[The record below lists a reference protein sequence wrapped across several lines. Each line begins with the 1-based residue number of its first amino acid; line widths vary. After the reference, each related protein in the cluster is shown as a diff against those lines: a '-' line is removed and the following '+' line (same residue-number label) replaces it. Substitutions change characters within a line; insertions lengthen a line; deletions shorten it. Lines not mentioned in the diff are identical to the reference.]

1 MKTYIKESSQKTQKN
16 VKEFMIHNKVYM
28 FIKDPFIEKINLKK
42 VIDYIEQKIPSHMFD
57 NVETV
62 YIGDFEEFHERN
74 INALYKDG
82 AIYVTNH
89 QSDEL
94 DLIDDVVHEL
104 AHSIEEPFWNELYSD
119 GMIEGEF
126 LGKRKRLYS
135 LLKTETYGIYLDDM
149 LNIEYSEEFDEFLYK
164 SIGYEKLANIS
175 TGLFVSPYG
184 ITSLREYFANGF
196 EEYFIRDPFYL
207 KKISPQI
214 FNKIEQIANY
224 NKDDIG
230 EY

>member
-104 AHSIEEPFWNELYSD
+104 AHSIE
-119 GMIEGEF
+119 
-126 LGKRKRLYS
+126 
-135 LLKTETYGIYLDDM
+135 
-149 LNIEYSEEFDEFLYK
+149 
-164 SIGYEKLANIS
+164 
-175 TGLFVSPYG
+175 
-184 ITSLREYFANGF
+184 
-196 EEYFIRDPFYL
+196 
-207 KKISPQI
+207 
-214 FNKIEQIANY
+214 
-224 NKDDIG
+224 
-230 EY
+230 

>member
-1 MKTYIKESSQKTQKN
+1 
-16 VKEFMIHNKVYM
+16 
-28 FIKDPFIEKINLKK
+28 
-42 VIDYIEQKIPSHMFD
+42 
-57 NVETV
+57 
-62 YIGDFEEFHERN
+62 
-74 INALYKDG
+74 
-82 AIYVTNH
+82 
-89 QSDEL
+89 
-94 DLIDDVVHEL
+94 
-104 AHSIEEPFWNELYSD
+104 
-119 GMIEGEF
+119 
-126 LGKRKRLYS
+126 
-135 LLKTETYGIYLDDM
+135 M

-224 NKDDIG
+224 NKEDIG
-230 EY
+230 EYEI